1 MAGAK
6 NREYRCWPSRKSPA
20 NTYRCGD
27 QPPGRSVGNNGD
39 RADAF
44 LEQELG
50 TAVGEHR
57 KLVAA
62 ERPVAEHV
70 DQAELCLHD

>member
-1 MAGAK
+1 VHAGSDEGSTNVLSAK
-6 NREYRCWPSRKSPA
+6 F
-20 NTYRCGD
+20 
-27 QPPGRSVGNNGD
+27 PGQLLHDLV
-39 RADAF
+39 AEA
-44 LEQELG
+44 LG
-50 TAVGEHR
+50 AGEHR

>member
-1 MAGAK
+1 LLHDLVAEVLGAGK
-6 NREYRCWPSRKSPA
+6 
-20 NTYRCGD
+20 
-27 QPPGRSVGNNGD
+27 
-39 RADAF
+39 
-44 LEQELG
+44 
-50 TAVGEHR
+50 HR